1 MNYLQLL
8 AEAPESG
15 GGGFRVDGPIVVA
28 DFGEVFGIPLR
39 LTESITVQWVVVLL
53 FGLMFFVLGRNL
65 KVKPDSKRQVIAEA
79 LVGMLNGM
87 VNDTMGVKY
96 FRYQPY
102 IGALL
107 MFSIGMSFTVYLGLL
122 PPTADISVIATWGIL
137 TFMLTNYNRF
147 RSGGLVRGAKSFT
160 KPIFFMTPSNFISEV
175 SNPLSQTFRHYG
187 NILAG
192 LIIGGLIFW
201 ALELAIKVPLALPVP
216 LSLYFDLFQGFLQAY
231 VFATLTMVY
240 ISMADSSPEAAEA

>member
-1 MNYLQLL
+1 MSYLPMLS
-8 AEAPESG
+8 EFSVE
-15 GGGFRVDGPIVVA
+15 GPIVVA
-28 DFGEVFGIPLR
+28 DFGKFMGIPIR
-39 LTESITVQWVVVLL
+39 LTESITVQWLIILIFGVL
-53 FGLMFFVLGRNL
+53 FFVLGRNL
-65 KVKPDSKRQVIAEA
+65 EVKPTTRRQVIAEMI
-79 LVGMLNGM
+79 VGTLNGM
-87 VNDTMGVKY
+87 VNDTMGPKY

-107 MFSIGMSFTVYLGLL
+107 MFSLGLSISVYLGML
-122 PPTADISVIATWGIL
+122 PPTADISVIATWGVL

-147 RSGGLVRGAKSFT
+147 KSGGLLRGAKSFA
-160 KPIFFMTPSNFISEV
+160 KPIFLLPSNLISEI
-175 SNPLSQTFRHYG
+175 SNPMSQTFRHYG

-201 ALELAIKVPLALPVP
+201 ALQMAIKIPILIPVP

-240 ISMADSSPEAAEA
+240 ISMADTSPEAEEA